1 MTERRFTLKNPGE
14 PRFHTI
20 LLVEALGSMASKG
33 TIDTEE
39 EDLYSV
45 FHGRA
50 ELMGWLTHP
59 NSRYSV
65 QALWAMHEAELT
77 DDSLR
82 VGFGQVGLDPTRVV
96 PSVLPA
102 VLQCLSDSV
111 RRFGATVSGF
121 QVTTGEQIS
130 LSDDECSWYLVGV
143 LSWFQLDVRE
153 RVRAVVHFDQGLL
166 GDYDVSTL
174 AARLEQGNNG
184 VFEFRLMDEVPVE
197 ARIRLDSSFAVHS
210 AFHLLRSKPG
220 PARVDAGV
228 VAKRGRMGTRKGHR
242 RLLKLWGQIQANTQF
257 ASHESWLDY
266 PIRCPTHSGLL
277 SLMGDADRVRPL
289 PTLDVKGNLECL
301 PWLDENPTSIEI
313 DILTGLGVQGMTG

>member
-1 MTERRFTLKNPGE
+1 MTERRFTTKKIPGKSG
-14 PRFHTI
+14 PDSI

-45 FHGRA
+45 FRGRA
-50 ELMGWLTHP
+50 ELMGWLAHSWSSHSWLTHS
-59 NSRYSV
+59 NRYSV
-65 QALWAMHEAELT
+65 QALWDMHEAELT

-82 VGFGQVGLDPTRVV
+82 VGFCQVGLDPPRVV

-121 QVTTGEQIS
+121 QVTTKLQVR

-153 RVRAVVHFDQGLL
+153 RVRAVVHFDQSLL
-166 GDYDVSTL
+166 GDHDVSTL

-210 AFHLLRSKPG
+210 DILSPTPHPSQGLLVSMPEWSPSAAG
-220 PARVDAGV
+220 WVLARVIDTAHTLGSNPNKY
-228 VAKRGRMGTRKGHR
+228 AAR
-242 RLLKLWGQIQANTQF
+242 I
-257 ASHESWLDY
+257 S
-266 PIRCPTHSGLL
+266 
-277 SLMGDADRVRPL
+277 RVL
-289 PTLDVKGNLECL
+289 A
-301 PWLDENPTSIEI
+301 
-313 DILTGLGVQGMTG
+313 